1 MINNCTF
8 IGNVGKD
15 PEAKYFES
23 GSCVAE
29 FTLAINKPPKD
40 GQEQEPSWINC
51 KAWGKTAQVAA
62 DYVRKG
68 HRIAVVA
75 HLDQESWTDRT
86 TGEKRSKLVFI
97 VDRLQL
103 LTSKAEAEGRSQ
115 GQGQP
120 EPRQRRQTAAA
131 AAPAWNSQ
139 LDGDPSDDEVPF

>member
-15 PEAKYFES
+15 PEARYFES

-29 FTLAINKPPKD
+29 FTLAIKKPAKD
-40 GQEQEPSWINC
+40 EPVWINC
-51 KAWGKTAQVAA
+51 KAWGKTAQLAA

-86 TGEKRSKLVFI
+86 TGEKRSKPVFI

-115 GQGQP
+115 GQGQQ

-139 LDGDPSDDEVPF
+139 LDEGDDEVPF